1 MCSKPDKNIKKRFR
15 WTDNL
20 ELSLIDIWET
30 KLYDLRRQRCNSH
43 VYADMAAEL
52 KILFSEE
59 DNTEFD
65 IEGVDIKTKINN
77 LTQRYR
83 TERKT
88 MGPSGGKRPEW
99 KLFDKNNKILG
110 SLPCNDASLIHES
123 MEPIIYQQLCQ
134 PGTSTTTISSEDESG
149 SQYDINVLQNV
160 LDTNFKSESSKA
172 STSSSIPSCATAT
185 PIATRKKR
193 SRKYKPYEEIDREL
207 LNEIKRLLLIFTVS
221 NAIDRTKKTA
231 RFQAGRQRQFKVE
244 FLSFNLT

>member
-1 MCSKPDKNIKKRFR
+1 MIYEDKGVIRTYMQK
-15 WTDNL
+15 WL
-20 ELSLIDIWET
+20 
-30 KLYDLRRQRCNSH
+30 Q
-43 VYADMAAEL
+43 
-52 KILFSEE
+52 ILFSEE

-99 KLFDKNNKILG
+99 KLFHKINKILG

-160 LDTNFKSESSKA
+160 LDTNFQSESSKA

-193 SRKYKPYEEIDREL
+193 SRKYKPYEEIDKEL
-207 LNEIKRLLLIFTVS
+207 LNEIKSQPNSSTKLQPWYALNNWQQATEFRTT
-221 NAIDRTKKTA
+221 NATIYP
-231 RFQAGRQRQFKVE
+231 
-244 FLSFNLT
+244 

>member
-1 MCSKPDKNIKKRFR
+1 
-15 WTDNL
+15 
-20 ELSLIDIWET
+20 
-30 KLYDLRRQRCNSH
+30 
-43 VYADMAAEL
+43 MAAEL

-99 KLFDKNNKILG
+99 KLFDKINKILG

-160 LDTNFKSESSKA
+160 LDTNFQSESSKA

-207 LNEIKRLLLIFTVS
+207 LNEIKRSNDLTELEIKQNDALRLVQERCLLALERTANCLYETI
-221 NAIDRTKKTA
+221 TKKIKIKLTKL
-231 RFQAGRQRQFKVE
+231 FCDC
-244 FLSFNLT
+244 LSYIYTCCITIT

>member
-30 KLYDLRRQRCNSH
+30 KLYDLRRQRRNSH
-43 VYADMAAEL
+43 VYAEMAAEL

-88 MGPSGGKRPEW
+88 MGPS
-99 KLFDKNNKILG
+99 D
-110 SLPCNDASLIHES
+110 
-123 MEPIIYQQLCQ
+123 QQLCQ

-160 LDTNFKSESSKA
+160 LDTNFQSESSKA

-207 LNEIKRLLLIFTVS
+207 LNKIKRSNDLTELEIKQNDALRLVQERCLLALERTANCLYETI
-221 NAIDRTKKTA
+221 TKK
-231 RFQAGRQRQFKVE
+231 
-244 FLSFNLT
+244 

>member
-20 ELSLIDIWET
+20 QLSLIDIWET
-30 KLYDLRRQRCNSH
+30 KLYDLRRQRRNSH
-43 VYADMAAEL
+43 VYAEMAAEL

-88 MGPSGGKRPEW
+88 MGPS
-99 KLFDKNNKILG
+99 D
-110 SLPCNDASLIHES
+110 
-123 MEPIIYQQLCQ
+123 QQLCQ

-149 SQYDINVLQNV
+149 SQYDINVLQ
-160 LDTNFKSESSKA
+160 SSKA

-207 LNEIKRLLLIFTVS
+207 LNEIKRSNDLTELEIKQNDAIRLVQERCLLALERTANCLYETI
-221 NAIDRTKKTA
+221 TKK
-231 RFQAGRQRQFKVE
+231 
-244 FLSFNLT
+244 